1 MQPFTAG
8 DVDDVGVGRRHL
20 ERSDRAGCFTIEDR
34 CPRPAKIGCLP
45 YPTIHRADVED
56 IRLAGHTR
64 DSAGTASAKWPD
76 VSPMHLA
83 QKPGVDLLTLEH
95 RSETEGCKQKEGRN
109 CRRISRHE

>member
-8 DVDDVGVGRRHL
+8 DVDDVGIGRRHL
-20 ERSDRAGCFTIEDR
+20 EGSDRAGRFAIEDR
-34 CPRPAKIGCLP
+34 RPRPAEIGGLP
-45 YPTIHRADVED
+45 HATIHRADVED

-64 DSAGTASAKWPD
+64 DCAGTASAKRAD

-95 RSETEGCKQKEGRN
+95 RSETEGCKQEEEGN
-109 CRRISRHE
+109 CRQISRHE